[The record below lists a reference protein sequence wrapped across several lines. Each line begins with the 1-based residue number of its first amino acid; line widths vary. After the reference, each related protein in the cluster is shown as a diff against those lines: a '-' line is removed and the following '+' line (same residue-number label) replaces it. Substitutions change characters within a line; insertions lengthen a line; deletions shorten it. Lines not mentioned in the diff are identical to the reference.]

1 MKKLLVIL
9 LVLGMV
15 APAMAA
21 EWNFYGNARMHVG
34 SYDRSEEFA
43 GSGSFAAGDGFNSDR
58 DTVWDL
64 QGNSRIGAN
73 VKASDAVSGR
83 FEFGISSSSVSSRLI
98 YGVWN
103 FGAGKLTV
111 GQDYTPID
119 ILYSNQISYADLGG
133 DDDLL
138 NCGMTYEGRK
148 PQIKLAI
155 QGFELALISPST
167 KVNLLFNNS
176 GNTYA
181 DTDTTL
187 PKIEVAYTFAT
198 DMFSIK
204 PYFGYNSVDIET
216 RDAANL
222 SESIDS
228 MVYGL
233 AFKVKFGPGYVNGN
247 VYGATNGANY
257 GLTSLVRNDAF
268 VGLDATGTEDDA
280 QLGGALVLGFKVN
293 DMITLEAGYGM
304 IQDEIDVATGITAE
318 TAMTSYYLQA
328 AITLAPG
335 VVITPEYGML
345 DLGDLEV
352 TGDPDEKLGDC
363 TYFAAKLQINF

>member
-21 EWNFYGNARMHVG
+21 EWNFYGHARMNIG
-34 SYDRSEEFA
+34 SYERSEEWTG
-43 GSGSFAAGDGFNSDR
+43 GSGANWAASDGLND
-58 DTVWDL
+58 DTDTNWAL
-64 QGNSRIGAN
+64 QSNSRIGAN

-83 FEFGISSSSVSSRLI
+83 FEFGTSSSNVATRLI

-119 ILYSNQISYADLGG
+119 ILYSNQIGAIKTDG
-133 DDDLL
+133 DEDMLST
-138 NCGMTYEGRK
+138 GMTYEGRQ

-155 QGFELALISPST
+155 QGFELALISPKTTSVAGT
-167 KVNLLFNNS
+167 E
-176 GNTYA
+176 A
-181 DTDTTL
+181 DTTL

-204 PYFGYNSVDIET
+204 PYLGYNAVEVEETGVADPQSEDIT
-216 RDAANL
+216 
-222 SESIDS
+222 S

-233 AFKVKFGPGYVNGN
+233 AFKVKLGPAYINGN
-247 VYGATNGANY
+247 VLAATNATNY
-257 GLTSLVRNDAF
+257 GLYTIAPAASSSIGVTAAGD
-268 VGLDATGTEDDA
+268 TEDADRM
-280 QLGGALVLGFKVN
+280 GGAIVVGFKVN
-293 DMITLEAGYGM
+293 DMVTLEAGYAM
-304 IQDEIDVATGITAE
+304 ISDELEVDAVTTETEIT
-318 TAMTSYYLQA
+318 TYYIQA

-335 VVITPEYGML
+335 VVITPEYGMM
-345 DLGDLEV
+345 DLGDRDV
-352 TGDPDEKLGDC
+352 TGAASVDQGEL
-363 TYFAAKLQINF
+363 TYIAAKMQINF